1 MTFSLKCVT
10 LPDLNMKIFINTLLF
25 NLATIAAIVVGIVSY
40 AYRALAQ
47 WYFTG
52 GREQLIAAASKVSYL
67 ANKLTEKAYFSL
79 EDAATA

>member
-1 MTFSLKCVT
+1 MTQMIKPFV
-10 LPDLNMKIFINTLLF
+10 NTLLF
-25 NLATIAAIVVGIVSY
+25 NIATIVAIVVGVVSY

-52 GREQLIAAASKVSYL
+52 GRERIIAAASKVSYV

>member
-1 MTFSLKCVT
+1 MTKPFL
-10 LPDLNMKIFINTLLF
+10 NTLIF
-25 NLATIAAIVVGIVSY
+25 NIATIVAIVVGVVSY

-67 ANKLTEKAYFSL
+67 ANKMTEKIYFTL
-79 EDAATA
+79 EDAEYA